1 MAPQSVSPPQNVEA
15 EQMLLASLMDVP
27 LHVPDV
33 IGLLQPDDFYRE
45 GHRRIFEAII
55 DLFNTGEPVEP
66 ITVIEQLTKNGA
78 IEVAGG
84 RLGVLDVMESPYI
97 AASFK
102 SYAEIVRDTA
112 TQRRLLQVGQE
123 IESMVA
129 SREGA
134 AGSMVQVAEDLVFGL
149 SQKRVRGDFERA
161 GDLVVRSM
169 ERLVEASERGSE
181 ITGLPTGF
189 IDLDRTTGGLRASN
203 LIVVAARPSMGKTAF
218 ALGIAE
224 HVALEEN
231 ASVAVFSLEMSGEEL
246 VQRFLSSAAMVD
258 AGRVRNGRLG
268 PEDWPRISHAADRL
282 SNARLFIDDS
292 EGMSVAEMRTK
303 ARRLK
308 SREGLDLVIVD
319 YIQLMEGP
327 RNRRDENRVQEIST
341 ISRSLKMLARD
352 LSVPLICIS
361 QLNRGPDARV
371 DKRPMLSDLRES
383 GAIEQ
388 DADLVLMIYRDD
400 YYDTE
405 TEEKGVAEINV
416 AKNRNG
422 PVNRVKVTFMANYAK
437 FGSIPRDH

>member
-15 EQMLLASLMDVP
+15 EQMLLASLMDVDR
-27 LHVPDV
+27 HVPDI
-33 IGLLQPDDFYRE
+33 IGQVQADDFYRE
-45 GHRRIFEAII
+45 GHRRIYEAIV
-55 DLFNTGEPVEP
+55 DLFNTGEPIEP
-66 ITVIEQLTKNGA
+66 ITVIEQLTKTGGL
-78 IEVAGG
+78 EVAGG
-84 RLGVLDVMESPYI
+84 RLGVLEVMESPYI

-102 SYAEIVRDTA
+102 AYAEIVRDTA
-112 TQRRLLQVGQE
+112 TQRRLLAVGQE
-123 IESMVA
+123 IEALVA
-129 SREGA
+129 GREGET
-134 AGSMVQVAEDLVFGL
+134 GSMVQAAEDLVFGL
-149 SQKRVRGDFERA
+149 SQKRVRGDFESA

-189 IDLDRTTGGLRASN
+189 IDLDRTTGGLRPSN
-203 LIVVAARPSMGKTAF
+203 LVVVAARPSMGKTAF

-231 ASVAVFSLEMSGEEL
+231 GSVAVFSLEMSGEEL

-258 AGRVRNGRLG
+258 SGRVRNGRLG

-282 SNARLFIDDS
+282 ANSRLFIDDS

-327 RNRRDENRVQEIST
+327 RARRDENRVQELST

-352 LSVPLICIS
+352 LAVPLICIS
-361 QLNRGPDARV
+361 QLNRGPDART
-371 DKRPMLSDLRES
+371 DKRPLLSDLRES

-400 YYDTE
+400 YYDPNS
-405 TEEKGVAEINV
+405 EEKGVAEINV

-422 PVNRVKVTFMANYAK
+422 PVDRVKVTFMANYAK
-437 FGSIPRDH
+437 FGSIPREH